1 MAREVER
8 TTLPGVG
15 LRLAFTSASGQRVAV
30 LHHHSGRREV
40 FAEDPDD
47 PDRANKLLELDEADA
62 RTLADLLGG
71 SRVVEEIDRIQQAVE
86 GIAIDWLPV
95 DEGSRAADRTI
106 GQLQV
111 RSTTGVTIVAVLRG
125 GRLVPVPGPDFM
137 IQAGDTAVVV
147 GEPQGI
153 RRVHDLLRH

>member
-1 MAREVER
+1 
-8 TTLPGVG
+8 LPGVG
-15 LRLAFTSASGQRVAV
+15 LRFSFTSASGQRVAV
-30 LHHHSGRREV
+30 LHHHAGRREV
-40 FAEDPDD
+40 FTEDPED
-47 PDRANKLLELDEADA
+47 PDRAIKLLELDEADA
-62 RTLADLLGG
+62 LTLADLLGG

-95 DEGSRAADRTI
+95 DAGSPAANQTI

-137 IQAGDTAVVV
+137 IQAGDTAVVI
-147 GEPQGI
+147 GETQDI
-153 RRVHDLLRH
+153 RRVHDMLRH